1 MKDTRLMML
10 FTRSDRSLGSSTR
23 RALGLGLALAL
34 TAFATSRSLV
44 RAKGEGGGQ
53 VAREPNAST
62 FFEEDHASVS
72 WTGSWSTKAL
82 AANGGGRARL
92 AMDPGA
98 QVTFGFTG
106 DSVTWIGYRD
116 EWSGIAKVSV
126 DGTVRATV
134 DTYANPAAAK
144 ATLYTVDRLGG
155 GPHTL
160 TIQTTGTHNPASAG
174 SWIWVDGFSV
184 TQNDME
190 EQASA
195 RGYQAGNRS
204 NSEPRRWDP
213 KSLDPKR
220 PDPATETRRGGRGP
234 RSGNGRTHRDTD
246 EATRIDR
253 KDAGVTWTG
262 AWSTNQLNAHIDGS
276 ARLSMEPTAKV
287 TVAFTGTGV
296 KWIGYRD
303 EWSGIAEV
311 FLDGRL
317 RATVDTYSTPARA
330 QAVLYAVDGLQGGAH
345 TLVIQPTGR
354 RHTASAGSWIWVDA
368 ISITR

>member
-1 MKDTRLMML
+1 MKDTRLLML
-10 FTRSDRSLGSSTR
+10 LTRSNRSLGSR
-23 RALGLGLALAL
+23 RARRAHGLGLAFAL
-34 TAFATSRSLV
+34 TAFATSSSLV
-44 RAKGEGGGQ
+44 RAQGEGGGQ
-53 VAREPNAST
+53 AARAPNTAT

-72 WTGSWSTKAL
+72 WTGSWSTKDL

-106 DSVTWIGYRD
+106 ESATWIGYRD

-144 ATLYTVDRLGG
+144 ATLYRVDRLGG

-184 TQNDME
+184 TQPDIE
-190 EQASA
+190 GRAPA
-195 RGYQAGNRS
+195 RGYQSDNLS
-204 NSEPRRWDP
+204 NSGPRQWDP
-213 KSLDPKR
+213 KGLDP
-220 PDPATETRRGGRGP
+220 RGPGRGP
-234 RSGNGRTHRDTD
+234 RSGSGRTDRDTS
-246 EATRIDR
+246 EETRIDR
-253 KDAGVTWTG
+253 KDAGVTWIG
-262 AWSTNQLNAHIDGS
+262 PWSTNQLNAHLDGS
-276 ARLSMEPTAKV
+276 ARLSMEPAARV
-287 TVAFTGTGV
+287 TFAFTGTGV
-296 KWIGYRD
+296 KWVGYRD

-311 FLDGRL
+311 FVDGRL
-317 RATVDTYSTPARA
+317 RATVDTYSNTARA
-330 QAVLYAVDGLQGGAH
+330 QAVLYAVDGLQDGAH

-368 ISITR
+368 FSINR